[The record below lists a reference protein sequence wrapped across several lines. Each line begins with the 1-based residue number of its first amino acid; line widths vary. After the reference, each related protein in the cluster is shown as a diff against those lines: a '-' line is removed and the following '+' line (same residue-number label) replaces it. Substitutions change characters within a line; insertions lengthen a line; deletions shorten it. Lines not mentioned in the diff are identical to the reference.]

1 MVKMGVCMIKSPSA
15 LDREAGLAR
24 TNGPVTHVRSGLAWD
39 FHRSNLAPRS
49 NPWSKLA
56 TPFSLL
62 LYLCPIALTC
72 KSLLILMSSSLRPPA
87 GALLDLDGNHGIDG
101 DQCD

>member
-39 FHRSNLAPRS
+39 FRRSNLAPRG
-49 NPWSKLA
+49 LA
-56 TPFSLL
+56 
-62 LYLCPIALTC
+62 PILGLNSQRLSHYYCTYVP
-72 KSLLILMSSSLRPPA
+72 SRLPVSRS
-87 GALLDLDGNHGIDG
+87 
-101 DQCD
+101 